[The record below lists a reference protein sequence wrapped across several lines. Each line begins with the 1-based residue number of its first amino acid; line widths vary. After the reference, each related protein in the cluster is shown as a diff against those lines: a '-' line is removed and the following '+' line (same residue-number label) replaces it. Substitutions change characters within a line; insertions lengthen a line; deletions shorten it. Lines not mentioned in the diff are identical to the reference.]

1 MKDKYLRDSRIS
13 KLSKEKV
20 KGVRLLE
27 TIYLK
32 IIGYIDGTRNLPRE
46 CGDGKWIS
54 PHLDREIRSYH
65 EFSSRI
71 WGYLQIEEENEY
83 KRLGELMDSL
93 VYTRTQLETTKAEL
107 KDALSYEEMPDV
119 FCKHGEGKLNDT
131 QVAARRIT
139 ERAKSLVLYKNRI
152 VTLQNKLVSEADE
165 FFALRNQIIEADNST
180 RMICARVKEHL
191 FQRIDVYWN
200 SALHK
205 HSEKERM
212 PVIPSIEVTSR
223 AERVYI
229 ELHSTMMLKSEM
241 LNQSLSKDKMEVA

>member
-1 MKDKYLRDSRIS
+1 MKGKYLRDSRIS
-13 KLSKEKV
+13 KLGKEKV
-20 KGVRLLE
+20 QGVRLLE

-54 PHLDREIRSYH
+54 PHLDREIRSYY

-93 VYTRTQLETTKAEL
+93 VYTRAQLQTTKAEL
-107 KDALSYEEMPDV
+107 KDALSYEEMPDI
-119 FCKHGEGKLNDT
+119 FRIHGEGKLNDT
-131 QVAARRIT
+131 QVAARRIN

-165 FFALRNQIIEADNST
+165 FFALRNEIIEADGS
-180 RMICARVKEHL
+180 
-191 FQRIDVYWN
+191 Q
-200 SALHK
+200 
-205 HSEKERM
+205 
-212 PVIPSIEVTSR
+212 
-223 AERVYI
+223 
-229 ELHSTMMLKSEM
+229 
-241 LNQSLSKDKMEVA
+241 